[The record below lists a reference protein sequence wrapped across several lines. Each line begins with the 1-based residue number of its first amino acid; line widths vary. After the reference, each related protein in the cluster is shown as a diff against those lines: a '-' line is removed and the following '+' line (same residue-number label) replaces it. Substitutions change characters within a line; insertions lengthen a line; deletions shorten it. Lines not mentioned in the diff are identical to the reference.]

1 MKITDKINEHMNGMS
16 DPSPLEVARAL
27 ADDIMGEPDRELV
40 REWIVSLALPAV
52 RVHVNGGRADSVK
65 AWRRE
70 VSQPGKPG
78 RSKRFERRRSAW
90 ARMLD
95 ERVLV
100 GGVYKRQGDCTVADL
115 EAAVADRREHVERVR
130 WHVARLES
138 FIAAM
143 NAHGV
148 STLGELPEGAVD
160 AAVLVAA

>member
-1 MKITDKINEHMNGMS
+1 MKITDKINQHVQSMS
-16 DPSPLEVARAL
+16 DPTPLDVAQAL
-27 ADDIMGEPDRELV
+27 ADDIMGEPDRALV
-40 REWIVSLALPAV
+40 RDWLVSLALPAV
-52 RVHVNGGRADSVK
+52 RVHINNGRSGAVK
-65 AWRRE
+65 SWRRE
-70 VSQPGKPG
+70 VATAGAPGP
-78 RSKRFERRRSAW
+78 SKRFERRRNAW
-90 ARMLD
+90 ARLLD